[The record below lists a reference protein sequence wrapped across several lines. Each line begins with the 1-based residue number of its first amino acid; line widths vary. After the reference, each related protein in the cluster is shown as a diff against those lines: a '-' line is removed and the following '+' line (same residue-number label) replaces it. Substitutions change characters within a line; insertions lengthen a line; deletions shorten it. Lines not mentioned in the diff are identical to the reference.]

1 MIDIYMTM
9 MEKIVET
16 GNMYY
21 YLVNYDEYLRLIF
34 SNPLMGAWYV
44 ISAASFVLLILLTI
58 PACVIGIKS
67 IKGLVKE
74 LKTTIE

>member
-1 MIDIYMTM
+1 MDIYMTM

-44 ISAASFVLLILLTI
+44 ISAASVVFLVLVTI
-58 PACVIGIKS
+58 PAFVIGIKM
-67 IKGLVKE
+67 IKVLVKE
-74 LKTTIE
+74 FKTTIE